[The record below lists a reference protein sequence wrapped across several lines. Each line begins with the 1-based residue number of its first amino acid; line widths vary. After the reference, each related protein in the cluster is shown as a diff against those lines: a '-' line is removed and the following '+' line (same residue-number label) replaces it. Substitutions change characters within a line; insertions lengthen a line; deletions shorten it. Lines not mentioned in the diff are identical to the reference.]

1 MLQEQMV
8 SPRQGDETG
17 AADAGS
23 QLAPCFEWNYAVVAR
38 VHNKRRRL
46 HFGQKFDDIDI
57 AGYIKVSSSA
67 LGGGRFQLQG
77 R

>member
-8 SPRQGDETG
+8 SSGQCNKMG

-38 VHNKRRRL
+38 VHNERRRL
-46 HFGQKFDDIDI
+46 HFGQKLKDIDI
-57 AGYIKVSSSA
+57 SGYIIISSSA
-67 LGGGRFQLQG
+67 LGGGRSLL
-77 R
+77 